1 MTKTAV
7 AEVQAK
13 LPEASAP
20 VDAGTAMISMIE
32 RVARDPAIDIAK
44 LERLLDMQERILA
57 KNAEVAYAR
66 ALSEMQADLPEIP
79 ERGVIRIKSK
89 DGNNVI
95 QETPYALWEDINE
108 AIRPQLA
115 KHGFS
120 LSFRTGLSNDGR
132 VSVTAVLL
140 HREGHRE
147 ETTMVLGHDATGS
160 KNAVQAIGSSTSYGK
175 RYATAA
181 LLNLTSRDML
191 EHDDDG
197 ERAVDI
203 RPKSQSRDID
213 KEMRAEI
220 DACETVA
227 DLKMLWNSKP
237 FQTEFERHPKDWQN
251 AIIKH
256 FDERTKDLKAAPAT
270 ERAPGYVDPREQF
283 SRMEREGVR

>member
-1 MTKTAV
+1 MTNAV
-7 AEVQAK
+7 AEIDESQV
-13 LPEASAP
+13 PAP
-20 VDAGTAMISMIE
+20 AAPSDAMISMIE
-32 RVARDPAIDIAK
+32 RLARDPSIDVQK
-44 LERLLDMQERILA
+44 LGHLLDMQERILA
-57 KNAEVAYAR
+57 RNAEVAYAA
-66 ALSEMQADLPEIP
+66 ALSQLQSELPEIP
-79 ERGVIRIKSK
+79 ERGMIRIKSK
-89 DGNNVI
+89 DGGKVI

-108 AIRPQLA
+108 AIRPLLH

-120 LSFRTGLSNDGR
+120 LSFRTGLTNDGR

-140 HREGHRE
+140 HCEGHRE
-147 ETTMVLGHDATGS
+147 ETTMVLGHDSSGS

-213 KEMRAEI
+213 SEMRAEI

-227 DLKMLWNSKP
+227 ELKMLWNSKP
-237 FQTEFERHPKDWQN
+237 FQIEFERHPKDWQN
-251 AIIKH
+251 AIIRH
-256 FDERTKDLKAAPAT
+256 FDERTKDLNAATAPA
-270 ERAPGYVDPREQF
+270 RAPGYVDPRDQF
-283 SRMEREGVR
+283 NRMEREGAR

>member
-1 MTKTAV
+1 MNTAV
-7 AEVQAK
+7 AEAQAN

-57 KNAEVAYAR
+57 KNAEVAYAV
-66 ALSEMQADLPEIP
+66 ALSQLQAELPEIP
-79 ERGVIRIKSK
+79 ERGMIRIKSK
-89 DGNNVI
+89 DGNNVL

-108 AIRPQLA
+108 AIRPLLA

-120 LSFRTGLSNDGR
+120 LSFRTGLSTDGR

-147 ETTMVLGHDATGS
+147 ETTMVLGHDSTGS

-181 LLNLTSRDML
+181 LLNLTSRDVL
-191 EHDDDG
+191 EHDDDAQT
-197 ERAVDI
+197 AVEI

-213 KEMRAEI
+213 KEMRDEI
-220 DACETVA
+220 NACETVA
-227 DLKMLWNSKP
+227 DLRILWSSKP
-237 FQTEFERHPKDWQN
+237 FQVEYERHPKDWQG
-251 AIIKH
+251 AILKH
-256 FDERTKDLKAAPAT
+256 FNERIRDIEGQPAPTRAA
-270 ERAPGYVDPREQF
+270 GYVDPRDQF